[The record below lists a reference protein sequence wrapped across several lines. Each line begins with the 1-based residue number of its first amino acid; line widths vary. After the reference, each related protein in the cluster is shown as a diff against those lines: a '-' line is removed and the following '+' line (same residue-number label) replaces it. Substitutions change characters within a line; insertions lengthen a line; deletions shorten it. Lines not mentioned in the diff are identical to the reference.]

1 MGQHL
6 VGRPGRTSFP
16 PLKACT
22 DVALSRFRHEPIATA
37 PRDGRTIEV
46 FLAREG
52 VWTPARWS
60 GDGWV
65 RSDDPERHPLH
76 KITHWRGSLSWS
88 ALSESASEP
97 AQPVPG
103 DRPDAT
109 N

>member
-1 MGQHL
+1 M
-6 VGRPGRTSFP
+6 
-16 PLKACT
+16 
-22 DVALSRFRHEPIATA
+22 ALSRSRHEPIATA
-37 PRDGRTIEV
+37 PRDGQTIQV

-52 VWTPARWS
+52 VWTGARWS
-60 GDGWV
+60 GDAWV

-97 AQPVPG
+97 APPLPV
-103 DRPDAT
+103 DRPNAT